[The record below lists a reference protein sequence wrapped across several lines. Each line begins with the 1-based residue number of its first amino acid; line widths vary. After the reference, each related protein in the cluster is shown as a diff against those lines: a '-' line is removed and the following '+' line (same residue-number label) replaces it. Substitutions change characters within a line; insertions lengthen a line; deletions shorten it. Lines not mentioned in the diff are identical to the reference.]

1 MAVGLVNGVFL
12 LLEAH
17 IERMNFGTYMEEY
30 TLPTLGVVMCP
41 KDAKS
46 SIINIKFSYKGDF
59 LVVSFNNEY
68 AAKDFLE
75 DAEDDDGDNPIT
87 QMRQKVKSK
96 DEEKVNAKTKKDPSF
111 VLIYVNK

>member
-1 MAVGLVNGVFL
+1 
-12 LLEAH
+12 
-17 IERMNFGTYMEEY
+17 MNFGTYMEEY

-68 AAKDFLE
+68 AIKDFLQ
-75 DAEDDDGDNPIT
+75 DAEEDDADNPIT
-87 QMRQKVKSK
+87 QMTQKVKEQV
-96 DEEKVNAKTKKDPSF
+96 EEKTNAKTKKDPSF

>member
-1 MAVGLVNGVFL
+1 LAVGLVNGVFL
-12 LLEAH
+12 LLESH

-59 LVVSFNNEY
+59 LVVSYNNEY
-68 AAKDFLE
+68 AL
-75 DAEDDDGDNPIT
+75 
-87 QMRQKVKSK
+87 
-96 DEEKVNAKTKKDPSF
+96 
-111 VLIYVNK
+111 